1 MDRQKLCKFD
11 KMRRKSRVYCLL
23 LISVLFFTKNSF
35 AQGEEEN
42 IVQINGVT
50 MTADSLRAVPGAVIM
65 LKNNYRGTISNELGV
80 FSIVAHKGDTLVFS
94 ELGFRTKEFIIP
106 EVIDGHYFSVV
117 QLMTQDTF
125 YLQETIIRPFPTR
138 AEFNYAFKY
147 WDVPDDRYERARK
160 NTEALMLRALAYTI
174 PKDGGENQSAYQN
187 IQAQKAVYYGQ
198 QPPSNLFNPLAW
210 AEFYEAWKRGDFKK
224 NKY

>member
-1 MDRQKLCKFD
+1 MQIKNNILTA
-11 KMRRKSRVYCLL
+11 MT
-23 LISVLFFTKNSF
+23 LIAVMLTNMSF
-35 AQGEEEN
+35 AQDAEEN

-65 LKNNYRGTISNELGV
+65 LKNNYRGTISNSRGV

-94 ELGFRTKEFIIP
+94 EIGFRTKEYIIP
-106 EVIDGHYFSVV
+106 KDIEGHYFSLV

-125 YLQETIIRPFPTR
+125 YLQETVIRPFPTK
-138 AEFNYAFKY
+138 AQFNYAFKY
-147 WDVPDDRYERARK
+147 WDVPDDKYERARK
-160 NTEALMLRALAYTI
+160 NTEALMLRALAYSL

-198 QPPSNLFNPLAW
+198 QPPSNIFNPLAW
-210 AEFYEAWKRGDFKK
+210 AEFYEAWKRGDFKRK
-224 NKY
+224 KY

>member
-1 MDRQKLCKFD
+1 
-11 KMRRKSRVYCLL
+11 MRIRKVVYGLL
-23 LISVLFFTKNSF
+23 LSAGLFMSVTGHTQE
-35 AQGEEEN
+35 ADEN

-50 MTADSLRAVPGAVIM
+50 MTADSLRAVPGAIIM
-65 LKNNYRGTISNELGV
+65 LKNNYRGTVSNELGV

-94 ELGFRTKEFIIP
+94 EIGFRSKEFVIP
-106 EVIDGHYFSVV
+106 TDIKGHYFSMV

-138 AEFNYAFKY
+138 EQFNYAFKY

-160 NTEALMLRALAYTI
+160 NTEALMLRALAYTL
-174 PKDGGENQSAYQN
+174 PKDGAENQDAYQN
-187 IQAQKAVYYGQ
+187 IQAQQAVYYGQ
-198 QPPSNLFNPLAW
+198 RPPSNIFNPLAW

>member
-1 MDRQKLCKFD
+1 
-11 KMRRKSRVYCLL
+11 MRIRIGIYCLL
-23 LISVLFFTKNSF
+23 MMTGLFAGYIAN
-35 AQGEEEN
+35 AQDSKED

-80 FSIVAHKGDTLVFS
+80 FSIVARKGDTLVFS
-94 ELGFRTKEFIIP
+94 EIGFRTKEYIIP
-106 EVIDGHYFSVV
+106 QNIKGHYFSMV

-125 YLQETIIRPFPTR
+125 YLQETVIRPFPTR
-138 AEFNYAFKY
+138 EQFNYAFKY

-160 NTEALMLRALAYTI
+160 NTEALMLRALAYTL
-174 PKDGGENQSAYQN
+174 PKDGGENQASYQN

-198 QPPSNLFNPLAW
+198 QPPSNIFNPLAW

-224 NKY
+224 RRY

>member
-1 MDRQKLCKFD
+1 MHI
-11 KMRRKSRVYCLL
+11 KSAIYCLL
-23 LISVLFFTKNSF
+23 LFTGIFTGSIGF
-35 AQGEEEN
+35 SQDLQEN

-50 MTADSLRAVPGAVIM
+50 MTSDSLRAVPGAVIM
-65 LKNNYRGTISNELGV
+65 LKNNYRGTISNEFGV

-94 ELGFRTKEFIIP
+94 EIGFRTKEFIIP
-106 EVIDGHYFSVV
+106 KDIKGHYFSLV

-138 AEFNYAFKY
+138 EQFNYAFKY
-147 WDVPDDRYERARK
+147 WDIPDDRYEVARK
-160 NTEALMLRALAYTI
+160 NTEALMLRALAYTL
-174 PKDGGENQSAYQN
+174 PKDGNENQSAYQN

-198 QPPSNLFNPLAW
+198 QPPSNLFNPLSW

-224 NKY
+224 KRY

>member
-1 MDRQKLCKFD
+1 
-11 KMRRKSRVYCLL
+11 MRIKIGIYGLL
-23 LISVLFFTKNSF
+23 LLTGILSGSQAI
-35 AQGEEEN
+35 AQNLQEN

-65 LKNNYRGTISNELGV
+65 LKNNYRGTVSNEMGV
-80 FSIVAHKGDTLVFS
+80 FSLVAHKGDTLVFS
-94 ELGFRTKEFIIP
+94 EMGFRKKEFIIP
-106 EVIDGHYFSVV
+106 TDIKGHYFSLV

-138 AEFNYAFKY
+138 EQFNYAFKY

-160 NTEALMLRALAYTI
+160 NTEALMLRALAYTL

-198 QPPSNLFNPLAW
+198 QPPSNLFNPLSW

-224 NKY
+224 KRY

>member
-1 MDRQKLCKFD
+1 
-11 KMRRKSRVYCLL
+11 MRIRKVVYGLL
-23 LISVLFFTKNSF
+23 LSAGLFMSVTGHTQE
-35 AQGEEEN
+35 ADEN

-50 MTADSLRAVPGAVIM
+50 MTADSLRAVPGAIIM
-65 LKNNYRGTISNELGV
+65 LKNNYRGTVSNELGV

-94 ELGFRTKEFIIP
+94 EIGFRSKEFVIP
-106 EVIDGHYFSVV
+106 TDIKGHYFSMV

-138 AEFNYAFKY
+138 EQFNYAFKY

-160 NTEALMLRALAYTI
+160 NTEALMLRALAYTL
-174 PKDGGENQSAYQN
+174 PKDGAENQDAYLN
-187 IQAQKAVYYGQ
+187 IQAQQAVYYGQ
-198 QPPSNLFNPLAW
+198 RPPSNIFNPLAW

>member
-1 MDRQKLCKFD
+1 MALKYK
-11 KMRRKSRVYCLL
+11 
-23 LISVLFFTKNSF
+23 LISILVAISMISYNTVF
-35 AQGEEEN
+35 AQDEDEK

-65 LKNNYRGTISNELGV
+65 LKNNYRGTVSNEWGV

-94 ELGFRTKEFIIP
+94 EVGFRKKEFVIP
-106 EVIDGHYFSVV
+106 EDIVGHYFSMV

-125 YLQETIIRPFPTR
+125 YLQETVIRPFPTR
-138 AEFNYAFKY
+138 EQFNYAFKY

-160 NTEALMLRALAYTI
+160 NTEALMLRALAYTL
-174 PKDGGENQSAYQN
+174 PKDGGENQSAYQS
-187 IQAQKAVYYGQ
+187 IQAQQAIYYGQ
-198 QPPSNLFNPLAW
+198 RPPSNLFNPLAW
-210 AEFYEAWKRGDFKK
+210 AEFYEAWKRGDFKR

>member
-1 MDRQKLCKFD
+1 
-11 KMRRKSRVYCLL
+11 MRIRKVVYGLL
-23 LISVLFFTKNSF
+23 LSAGLFMSVTGHTQE
-35 AQGEEEN
+35 ADEN

-50 MTADSLRAVPGAVIM
+50 MTADSLRAVPGAIIM
-65 LKNNYRGTISNELGV
+65 LKNNYRGTVSNELGV

-94 ELGFRTKEFIIP
+94 EIGFRSKEFVIP
-106 EVIDGHYFSVV
+106 TDIKGHYFSMV

-138 AEFNYAFKY
+138 EQFNYAFKY

-160 NTEALMLRALAYTI
+160 NTEALMLRALAYTL
-174 PKDGGENQSAYQN
+174 PKDGAVNQDAYQN
-187 IQAQKAVYYGQ
+187 IQAQQAVYYGQ
-198 QPPSNLFNPLAW
+198 RPPSNIFNPLAW

>member
-1 MDRQKLCKFD
+1 MLLATG
-11 KMRRKSRVYCLL
+11 LL
-23 LISVLFFTKNSF
+23 LANSSF
-35 AQGEEEN
+35 AQNEEEK

-80 FSIVAHKGDTLVFS
+80 FSIVAHKGDTLVFT
-94 ELGFRTKEFIIP
+94 ELGFRPKEFIIP
-106 EVIDGHYFSVV
+106 HEIDGHYFSMV

-125 YLQETIIRPFPTR
+125 YLQETIIRPYPTR
-138 AEFNYAFKY
+138 EEFNYAFKY

-198 QPPSNLFNPLAW
+198 QPPSNWFNPLAW

-224 NKY
+224 RKY

>member
-1 MDRQKLCKFD
+1 
-11 KMRRKSRVYCLL
+11 MRLRIGIYGLL
-23 LISVLFFTKNSF
+23 LATGILTGSTCF
-35 AQGEEEN
+35 AQDLQEN

-65 LKNNYRGTISNELGV
+65 LKNNYRGTISNEMGV

-94 ELGFRTKEFIIP
+94 EIGFRSKEFIIP
-106 EVIDGHYFSVV
+106 KDIKGHYFSMV

-125 YLQETIIRPFPTR
+125 YLQETVIRPFPTR
-138 AEFNYAFKY
+138 EQFNYAFKY

-160 NTEALMLRALAYTI
+160 NTEALMLRALAYTL

-198 QPPSNLFNPLAW
+198 QPPSNIFNPLAW

-224 NKY
+224 RRY

>member
-1 MDRQKLCKFD
+1 
-11 KMRRKSRVYCLL
+11 MRFNPRISGLL
-23 LISVLFFTKNSF
+23 LAGILWLNTSS
-35 AQGEEEN
+35 AQKDNEEN

-65 LKNNYRGTISNELGV
+65 LKNNYRGTISNEYGV

-94 ELGFRTKEFIIP
+94 EIGFRTKEYIIP
-106 EVIDGHYFSVV
+106 RDIKGHYFSMV

-125 YLQETIIRPFPTR
+125 YLQETVIRPFPTR
-138 AEFNYAFKY
+138 EQFNYAFKH
-147 WDVPDDRYERARK
+147 WDVPDDRYEVARK

-174 PKDGGENQSAYQN
+174 PKDGNENQSAYQS
-187 IQAQKAVYYGQ
+187 IQAQQAVYYGQ
-198 QPPSNLFNPLAW
+198 RPPSNLFNPLAW

-224 NKY
+224 KR